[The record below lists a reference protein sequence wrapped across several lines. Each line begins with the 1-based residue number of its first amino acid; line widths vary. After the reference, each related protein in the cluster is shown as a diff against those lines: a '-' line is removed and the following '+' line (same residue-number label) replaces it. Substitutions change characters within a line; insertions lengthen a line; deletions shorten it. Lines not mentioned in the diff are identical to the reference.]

1 MRLDPLTF
9 VGFLF
14 GRHFSLMIWEKSH
27 DVFWWHSALPQF
39 LSCLLSPP
47 DPSNFEVSSLCEW
60 GLPECGQRTRVT
72 LLKKTCSSL
81 PRSYQMAVALSW
93 WWLFTPT
100 SPLCSDFVP
109 MELVPVISMPCHMS
123 VYIQLPC
130 RVGKT
135 LCPWTYQSPLE
146 LVTSPSPFPWGK
158 RCGMN
163 IPFAAEHSTESYSL
177 HID

>member
-1 MRLDPLTF
+1 MYFDGTQPFPSSSHVYSRLPIHPTLR
-9 VGFLF
+9 FLLCVS
-14 GRHFSLMIWEKSH
+14 GACRSVVNVPESH
-27 DVFWWHSALPQF
+27 CWRRPVLPFPGAIRWQW
-39 LSCLLSPP
+39 L
-47 DPSNFEVSSLCEW
+47 
-60 GLPECGQRTRVT
+60 
-72 LLKKTCSSL
+72 
-81 PRSYQMAVALSW
+81 LSW

-123 VYIQLPC
+123 LYIQLPC